1 MSFRWLPDTP
11 MLYACAILVQTI
23 HLINLSIINTDRAGT
38 ILYRTVPYQTA
49 PYRTVTPPS
58 PDLLSAFFFLSRPDR
73 RLSLFPSHFR
83 RPLGL
88 HFLCSASVLYIHLT
102 PSVVLFFFFFFLFFP
117 FLSFLLI
124 LPPSRYPLFP
134 SPSPPPYPT
143 PTFFV
148 SFLLISLFSSFF

>member
-1 MSFRWLPDTP
+1 

-38 ILYRTVPYQTA
+38 ILYHTVPYQSV

-73 RLSLFPSHFR
+73 RLSLFSSHFR

-88 HFLCSASVLYIHLT
+88 HFLCSASVLYPFHLLCC
-102 PSVVLFFFFFFLFFP
+102 SLFLFFFLSFP